1 MGCVSLRLSN
11 FCCNWE
17 LTGLPLAHNMTPD
30 SASTILSAAITSR
43 LSVLEAMV
51 DSANSLVCENKDM
64 TIPTL
69 SATATSS
76 EATINISAYKFV
88 TLHDVEVLRLQLLNA
103 CQKNELKGTVL
114 LALEGLNVFLAGSK
128 AQIEAFLTVL
138 RADERFSDLTVKYS
152 VSQSAPFRK
161 LRVRIK
167 REIITMRRP
176 LIQPERCRAPAVTPE
191 RLQVWLN
198 QGQDDEGRP
207 VVMMDTRNAF
217 EVDAGTFHHCIDYR
231 ISKFSEFPEIIEKKA
246 DEFQGKT
253 VVTFCTGGIR
263 CEKAAIVMQ
272 QAGFER
278 VYQLDGGILNY
289 FEKVGGDHWNG
300 SCFVFDEREGLNA
313 NLQPLRP
320 GN

>member
-1 MGCVSLRLSN
+1 M
-11 FCCNWE
+11 
-17 LTGLPLAHNMTPD
+17 PD

-69 SATATSS
+69 SATAADS
-76 EATINISAYKFV
+76 EVTVNISVYKFV
-88 TLHDVEVLRLQLLNA
+88 TIHDVEALQQQLQRECN
-103 CQKNELKGTVL
+103 KHELKGTVL
-114 LALEGLNVFLAGSK
+114 VAIEGLNVFLAGSK
-128 AQIEAFLTVL
+128 ARIEAFLTFL
-138 RADERFSDLTVKYS
+138 RSDTRFSDLTVKYS
-152 VSQSAPFRK
+152 ISQGQPFRK

-176 LIQPERCRAPAVTPE
+176 LIQPERCRAPAVAPE
-191 RLQVWLN
+191 QLQTWL
-198 QGQDDEGRP
+198 QRGQDDEGRP

-217 EVDAGTFHHCIDYR
+217 EVDMGTFQNCIDYQ
-231 ISKFSEFPEIIEKKA
+231 IAKFSEFPDIIEGKA
-246 DEFQGKT
+246 DEFKGKT

-289 FEKVGGDHWNG
+289 FEKVGGQYWNG
-300 SCFVFDEREGLNA
+300 ACFVFDEREGLNA
-313 NLQPLRP
+313 DLQPTRP
-320 GN
+320 GS